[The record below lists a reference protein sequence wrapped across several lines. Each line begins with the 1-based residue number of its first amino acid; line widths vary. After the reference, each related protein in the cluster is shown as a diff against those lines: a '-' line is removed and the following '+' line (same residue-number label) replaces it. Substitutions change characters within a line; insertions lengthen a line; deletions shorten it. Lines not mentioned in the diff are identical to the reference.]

1 MKDKRESSK
10 KGKVCLGVYITEEL
24 HSELMMVAKDKEIP
38 ASQIVR
44 EVLKEYIS
52 KNK

>member
-1 MKDKRESSK
+1 MKVERESSK

-24 HSELMMVAKDKEIP
+24 HSELVVVAKEKEVP

-44 EVLKEYIS
+44 EALKEYIS
-52 KNK
+52 KKK